1 MQKDDNNNAWKI
13 VPQALPVWV
22 TQLEG
27 KLSELIE
34 EELQNY

>member
-13 VPQALPVWV
+13 VPQALPIWV